1 VTSRKILA
9 DRRLHWAGGG
19 FLALV
24 ALLLL
29 IVAAFPWDMLRST
42 IERSLSDRF
51 GRPVTIGRIERLDRL
66 SFTPTIMIRDLRVPQ
81 ATWAG
86 AGNLATIKAARIRFP
101 VLPLLVGRHFSP
113 EAIDVS
119 GMRLRLVRAKDGRE
133 NWARPGDRSDG
144 GGPQTTLR
152 GLRLT
157 DSIVSYRDAKADRDF
172 VAHLAAD
179 TRSGVRLEGTGH
191 VQGAPVRLAAR
202 GPAVESAAGKP
213 WPFQA
218 QIEGPS
224 LGMEV
229 TGTMDA
235 PLDTHRMTLDMT
247 ARADDL
253 KLIDAVIEA
262 GLFGTQKIRLQAHVR
277 HDAPDWVVTTLSGTI
292 GGSDITGHITVRK
305 RGGRTKL
312 DGAVVSKALAEERTT
327 GPRLVPDT
335 RINIRKIDRTDGTLR
350 FEIRH
355 LLAGRRRSSF
365 TSMRGV
371 LTMDHQLLTLSPLVM
386 DMTRGRVDGSV
397 RVDQRGGRME
407 PLVTIDLALR
417 DSNVEALAGGGGT
430 VDGRVDARARLTGT
444 GSSFR
449 EAVGRS
455 DGSIGLVAREGSLP
469 AKLAALIGFDV
480 GRRLLEGS
488 DDRAALRCIVL
499 RLDMHGGIGRVDPL
513 IIDTSES
520 QSRGEGSIRFPD
532 ESVAIRLTGAPKQ
545 HSLLRLPG
553 SITMSGTIRSP
564 DVAIAPGTKS
574 LGNIFTAIG
583 RAITGDQGPEAT
595 DADCDALAARA
606 LG

>member
-1 VTSRKILA
+1 
-9 DRRLHWAGGG
+9 
-19 FLALV
+19 
-24 ALLLL
+24 
-29 IVAAFPWDMLRST
+29 
-42 IERSLSDRF
+42 
-51 GRPVTIGRIERLDRL
+51 
-66 SFTPTIMIRDLRVPQ
+66 
-81 ATWAG
+81 
-86 AGNLATIKAARIRFP
+86 
-101 VLPLLVGRHFSP
+101 
-113 EAIDVS
+113 
-119 GMRLRLVRAKDGRE
+119 
-133 NWARPGDRSDG
+133 
-144 GGPQTTLR
+144 
-152 GLRLT
+152 
-157 DSIVSYRDAKADRDF
+157 
-172 VAHLAAD
+172 
-179 TRSGVRLEGTGH
+179 
-191 VQGAPVRLAAR
+191 
-202 GPAVESAAGKP
+202 
-213 WPFQA
+213 
-218 QIEGPS
+218 
-224 LGMEV
+224 
-229 TGTMDA
+229 
-235 PLDTHRMTLDMT
+235 
-247 ARADDL
+247 
-253 KLIDAVIEA
+253 
-262 GLFGTQKIRLQAHVR
+262 
-277 HDAPDWVVTTLSGTI
+277 
-292 GGSDITGHITVRK
+292 
-305 RGGRTKL
+305 
-312 DGAVVSKALAEERTT
+312 
-327 GPRLVPDT
+327 VPDT

-371 LTMDHQLLTLSPLVM
+371 LTMDHQLMTLSPLVM